1 MSKIYLYGMI
11 CLSHSFL
18 IGDEFLIPDTYR
30 EMQQK
35 YCFPGGETG
44 TCATVLSSLGA
55 DVCMDGNHIC
65 GGAVK
70 TVKEFYTR
78 LGVDIS
84 PLTFDENG
92 EALEDYIIISGDIRT
107 PLGTYGKFYENA
119 KSSSEKPW
127 STPKEE
133 HIRGCNAAA
142 VDPYFFETSEKAAR
156 LCVKCG
162 VPYVTV
168 DCAYDSYIH
177 KNSAV
182 SVISGESFESAC
194 NGSTRKE
201 LAENYMQNGGGL
213 TIITNGGGE
222 FVYGRKGGDIK
233 RFTPY
238 KVSVQS
244 TLGAG
249 DSFKAGCVYALAQGM
264 GDESLVSFASAV
276 AAAAI
281 SHFPIPLYP
290 PKKDEVYG
298 IIKSR
303 E

>member
-1 MSKIYLYGMI
+1 MPKIYLYGMI

-18 IGDEFLIPDTYR
+18 IGDEFLTPDTYR

-55 DVCMDGNHIC
+55 NVLMDGNHIC

-70 TVKEFYTR
+70 AVKEFYTQR
-78 LGVDIS
+78 GVDIS

-119 KSSSEKPW
+119 KSSGKKPW

-133 HIRGCNAAA
+133 HIRGCVAAA
-142 VDPYFFETSEKAAR
+142 VDPYFFEDSEKAAR
-156 LCVKCG
+156 LCVKCS

-182 SVISGESFESAC
+182 SVISSESFENTC
-194 NGSTRKE
+194 KWRTRQE
-201 LAENYMQNGGGL
+201 ITENYMQNGGGL
-213 TIITNGGGE
+213 TIITNGGSE

-238 KVSVQS
+238 KVNVQS

-249 DSFKAGCVYALAQGM
+249 DSFKAGCVHALAQGI
-264 GDESLVSFASAV
+264 DDDSLVSFASAV

-281 SHFPIPLYP
+281 SRFPIPLYP

>member
-1 MSKIYLYGMI
+1 MKKIYLYGMI

-18 IGDEFLIPDTYR
+18 IGDEFLTPDTYR

-65 GGAVK
+65 GGAVRA
-70 TVKEFYTR
+70 VKEFYEG

-92 EALEDYIIISGDIRT
+92 DALEDYIIISGDIRT
-107 PLGTYGKFYENA
+107 PLGTYGKFYESA
-119 KSSSEKPW
+119 KSSGKKPW
-127 STPKEE
+127 NTPKEE
-133 HIRGCNAAA
+133 HIHDSNAAA
-142 VDPYFFETSEKAAR
+142 VDPYFFEASEKAAR
-156 LCVKCG
+156 LCVKFG

-182 SVISGESFESAC
+182 SVISGESFESTC
-194 NGSTRKE
+194 KGSTRKE
-201 LAENYMQNGGGL
+201 LTENYMQNGGGL

-222 FVYGRKGGDIK
+222 FIYGRKGGEIK

-238 KVSVQS
+238 KVNVHS

-264 GDESLVSFASAV
+264 EDESLVSFASAV